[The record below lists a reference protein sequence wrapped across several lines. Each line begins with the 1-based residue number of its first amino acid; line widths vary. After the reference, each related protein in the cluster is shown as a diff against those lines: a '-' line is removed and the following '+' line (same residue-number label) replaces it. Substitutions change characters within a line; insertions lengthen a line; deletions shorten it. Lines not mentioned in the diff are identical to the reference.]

1 MEHSRIVALVDELL
15 AQCPATQHATAP
27 PPTTTTPDT
36 TSTSTTTTT
45 TTTTTATTTP
55 LQYWVGIAGP
65 PGSGKST
72 LVADLL
78 AELNTRNISCVGIP
92 MDGYHYSRAEL
103 DAMDDPVS
111 AHRFRGAPFTFN
123 SVQFV
128 HDLNTAKETGSFSF
142 PGFDHAAKDPVPNVH
157 ALEKHI
163 QMVFVEGNYLLL
175 KEEPWCQLNGVHNG
189 HAIFDEMWYLK
200 CELDVLKGRLAARH
214 MKAWGWTMEEAMER
228 IDDSDGKNMVTVQ
241 TDKDVEE
248 RASKV
253 VVVG

>member
-1 MEHSRIVALVDELL
+1 MDHSRIVALVDELL
-15 AQCPATQHATAP
+15 AQCPAT
-27 PPTTTTPDT
+27 
-36 TSTSTTTTT
+36 TTTTT

-55 LQYWVGIAGP
+55 SQYWVGIAGP

-78 AELNTRNISCVGIP
+78 AELNTRSISCVGIP

-128 HDLNTAKETGSFSF
+128 QDLNTAKETGSFSF

-163 QMVFVEGNYLLL
+163 QMVFV
-175 KEEPWCQLNGVHNG
+175 
-189 HAIFDEMWYLK
+189 
-200 CELDVLKGRLAARH
+200 
-214 MKAWGWTMEEAMER
+214 
-228 IDDSDGKNMVTVQ
+228 
-241 TDKDVEE
+241 DKDGNRPLEKQ
-248 RASKV
+248 KV
-253 VVVG
+253 IGVIQFNKPLMEDI